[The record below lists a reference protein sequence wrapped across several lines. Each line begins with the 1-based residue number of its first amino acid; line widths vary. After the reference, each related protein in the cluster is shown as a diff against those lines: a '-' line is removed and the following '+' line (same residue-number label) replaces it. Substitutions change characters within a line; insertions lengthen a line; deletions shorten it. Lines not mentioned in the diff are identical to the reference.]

1 MERIRSVIFYKR
13 YFLEFYTTLPK
24 EARKKINYSLY
35 MIETQLMVPE
45 KFFKSIK
52 TELGLYEIRASMG
65 NNQYRIFC
73 CLDDDSIVVLF
84 HGFHKKTQKTPT
96 SEIRKARQLMKEYY
110 QTKKTTL

>member
-52 TELGLYEIRASMG
+52 SELGLYEIRASMG
-65 NNQYRIFC
+65 NNQYNT
-73 CLDDDSIVVLF
+73 
-84 HGFHKKTQKTPT
+84 KTQKTPT